1 MAHEVSYLS
10 MCGVIYYRVVHR
22 ASEGEKS
29 VAKVP
34 NEFLGLLGLT
44 GKDMVHFASILLD

>member
-1 MAHEVSYLS
+1 MWRNIVS
-10 MCGVIYYRVVHR
+10 CGTQSI
-22 ASEGEKS
+22 GGGKS

-34 NEFLGLLGLT
+34 NEFFGLLGLT